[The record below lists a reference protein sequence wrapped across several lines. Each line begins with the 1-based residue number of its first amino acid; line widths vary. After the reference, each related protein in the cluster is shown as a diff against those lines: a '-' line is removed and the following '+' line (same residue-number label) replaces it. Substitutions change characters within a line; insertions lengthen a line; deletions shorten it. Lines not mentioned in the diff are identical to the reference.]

1 MRSGEFS
8 KSFSRNVVLCCLFV
22 LLPGGQLIQ
31 SASKACAANPTCAR
45 VLETE
50 GAAELKVSAGTTIPV
65 NPGVPVKAGEE
76 LHLKAGSWVVLV
88 MADST
93 VRRFDG
99 PATITMTAD
108 LPEDEQGTLT
118 RLGSV
123 IIGLLF
129 STEEERSE
137 AVMVTRMV
145 EPLENEKGSHLP
157 LLVYPAQGSSIVGSP
172 ARFEW
177 RKIEGVPLYRVSVYS
192 WDRLMWQGT
201 TSDSYIECP
210 LQQCQFVAGER
221 YYWGVEALIG
231 NAGLRS
237 RSAEFK
243 ILAEDTRSELQR
255 TLSDSRL
262 SVASKVRLC
271 LGLGLYPE
279 ALEAIHSHYGGR
291 SLDRTG
297 YLLRA
302 EIKERMGLLDDACFD
317 YKKASSVSSPR

>member
-1 MRSGEFS
+1 MRSREPS
-8 KSFSRNVVLCCLFV
+8 TSSCRKVVWCCLFI
-22 LLPGGQLIQ
+22 LLAGVQLIQ
-31 SASKACAANPTCAR
+31 SASQACAANPTCAR
-45 VLETE
+45 VLEAE
-50 GAAELKVSAGTTIPV
+50 GAAELKVSAGSTIPL
-65 NPGVPVKAGEE
+65 NPGVPVKIGEE
-76 LHLKAGSWVVLV
+76 LLLKAESWVVLV

-118 RLGSV
+118 RLSSA

-129 STEEERSE
+129 STEKERSE

-145 EPLENEKGSHLP
+145 ERLQGEKGSHLP
-157 LLVYPAQGSSIVGSP
+157 LLVYPAQGSCVMGSP
-172 ARFEW
+172 GKFQW

-192 WDRLMWQGT
+192 WDRLMWQAT

-210 LQQCQFVAGER
+210 PQQCEFTPGER

-231 NAGLRS
+231 NTGLRS

-243 ILAEDTRSELQR
+243 ILPEDTRSEMQE
-255 TLSDSRL
+255 TLADSRL
-262 SVASKVRLC
+262 SVASRVRLC

-279 ALEAIHSHYGGR
+279 ALDLIDSHYKDR
-291 SLDRTG
+291 PFDRTG

-302 EIKERMGLLDDACFD
+302 EVKERMGLLEDACFD
-317 YKKASSVSSPR
+317 YKKASTSSSGR